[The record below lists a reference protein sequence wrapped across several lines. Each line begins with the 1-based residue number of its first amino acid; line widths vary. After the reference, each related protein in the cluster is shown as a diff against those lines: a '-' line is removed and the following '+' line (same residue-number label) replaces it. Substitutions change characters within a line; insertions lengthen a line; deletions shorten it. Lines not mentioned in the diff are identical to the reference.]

1 MMTLEKTMSEKL
13 FKYASLIVRYTCLL
27 IKILILF
34 NYLITFKT
42 NSVIKKVIIINN
54 NTIMVIYLITFLED
68 EVLFPK
74 MLGRIL

>member
-42 NSVIKKVIIINN
+42 NSVIKKFIIINN

>member
-1 MMTLEKTMSEKL
+1 MTLEKTMSEKL

-54 NTIMVIYLITFLED
+54 NTIMVVYLITFLED